1 MNRRLIHSIDRA
13 LADSQAAIALSV
25 GILGDLSDFVERRW
39 RF

>member
-13 LADSQAAIALSV
+13 LADSQDAIALSV
-25 GILGDLSDFVERRW
+25 GILGDLSGFMERRW